1 MRQTT
6 RINSK
11 AGLAALLGGSLI
23 SVLILTYTSTTKTP
37 LLQTIALLVSMGLLF
52 YSSHPLGHYFV
63 ARMFGVP
70 VDYFFLGK
78 SDFRKLKMRPMST
91 IGNYLPT
98 IGTKLNRTR
107 LESLAPSEKG
117 YVFGAGVILSNILM
131 GIQFAY
137 VLVAGFGLLAVLPSA
152 IFFVGTLVVEFIFS
166 TKVGDLSKMKKL
178 TS

>member
-11 AGLAALLGGSLI
+11 VGLTTLLCGSVI
-23 SVLILTYTSTTKTP
+23 SVLILAYTSTITSP
-37 LLQTIALLVSMGLLF
+37 LLQTVALLVSMGLLF

-78 SDFRKLKMRPMST
+78 SDFRKLKMKPMRT
-91 IGNYLPT
+91 IGNSLPT
-98 IGTKLNRTR
+98 IGTKLNKSK
-107 LESLAPSEKG
+107 LESLAPREKG
-117 YVFGAGVILSNILM
+117 YVFGAGVILSSILM

-137 VLVAGFGLLAVLPSA
+137 VLVAGFGFLAVLLSA
-152 IFFVGTLVVEFIFS
+152 ILFVGTLVMELIFS
-166 TKVGDLSKMKKL
+166 TKVGDLTKMKNP
-178 TS
+178 TP